1 MQAIA
6 VTTRIGCKVACSYCP
21 QSKLI
26 KNYLKRSK
34 ITQMSFETFKK
45 CIDKI
50 PRKVKIIFSGFS
62 EPFLNPDCSKMI
74 KYGDSQNFKIKIFTT
89 TVGITK
95 ADIDI
100 LKKINIRRFVIH
112 LPDDKQ
118 FTGIEPNEN
127 YFKIMDEIIKNI
139 PNVVFLFVKG
149 PHSSENVHPK
159 VKKYLKEKKKVIL
172 YTMMSSRSEN
182 VKIDGFSVKR
192 INEPLSGCMRM
203 KVNILLPN
211 GDVVLCCNDYSQK
224 HILGNLLSSDYES
237 LFKSDEYIKVL
248 KGLKDDSLDIL
259 CRYCFLYV
267 RRSNLLLRYLELV
280 QYKLIPLIKMN
291 VKK

>member
-21 QSKLI
+21 QSKLT

-118 FTGIEPNEN
+118 FTGIEPDEN

-159 VKKYLKEKKKVIL
+159 VKKYKREKKSYLI
-172 YTMMSSRSEN
+172 Y
-182 VKIDGFSVKR
+182 
-192 INEPLSGCMRM
+192 
-203 KVNILLPN
+203 
-211 GDVVLCCNDYSQK
+211 
-224 HILGNLLSSDYES
+224 H
-237 LFKSDEYIKVL
+237 DE
-248 KGLKDDSLDIL
+248 
-259 CRYCFLYV
+259 F
-267 RRSNLLLRYLELV
+267 
-280 QYKLIPLIKMN
+280 
-291 VKK
+291 